1 MCTDFNNSFT
11 VRTRTLW
18 RIKGILWLPPHLYS
32 VTALPSKTYTTANDA
47 HVWLIDVNGPS
58 ATTKVT
64 VMRLINNIQA
74 RLQCS
79 MCSFVLRGFIWLQGA
94 SSWLHIMS
102 WIIETLSAVLRDL
115 GRPLPDFRSV
125 DPQLWIFFSQ
135 TIRTCHRPSLVR
147 KLFSLGVWPHFSLF
161 VDLLSNSD
169 RPSLFCPFKPSKT
182 IKTI

>member
-1 MCTDFNNSFT
+1 MAHK
-11 VRTRTLW
+11 
-18 RIKGILWLPPHLYS
+18 RILRLPPHLYS
-32 VTALPSKTYTTANDA
+32 VTALPSKTYTTANIDA

-79 MCSFVLRGFIWLQGA
+79 MCSYVLRGFIWLQGA
-94 SSWLHIMS
+94 SSWQHIMS

-115 GRPLPDFRSV
+115 GRPLPDFRSA
-125 DPQLWIFFSQ
+125 DPLVNFFIVKWFILA
-135 TIRTCHRPSLVR
+135 TEHL
-147 KLFSLGVWPHFSLF
+147 LFGNSFYWAFGPQFSLF
-161 VDLLSNSD
+161 VDPLSNSD
-169 RPSLFCPFKPSKT
+169 RPSLFCPFKPRKT